1 MNKKIKVKDHPNLVR
16 DPNNNAIVST
26 DKSGYAKY
34 IADREQRISKNN
46 KIAELEQRLAH
57 LEKVVSMVTNVH

>member
-26 DKSGYAKY
+26 DKRGYQKY
-34 IADREQRISKNN
+34 IAEREEKISKNN
-46 KIAELEQRLAH
+46 KIAELEKRLAY
-57 LEKVVSMVTNVH
+57 LEKVLLER